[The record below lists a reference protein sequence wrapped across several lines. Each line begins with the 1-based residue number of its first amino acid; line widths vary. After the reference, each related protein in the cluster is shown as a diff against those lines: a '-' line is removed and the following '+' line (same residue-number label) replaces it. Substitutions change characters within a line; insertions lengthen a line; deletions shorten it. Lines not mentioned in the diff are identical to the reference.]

1 MEENP
6 LTNDLVDQRRCG
18 TSWRLLASSGGAVPL
33 SAASPILAFG
43 QQLGTSTRPK

>member
-18 TSWRLLASSGGAVPL
+18 TSLRLLASSGGAVPL

-43 QQLGTSTRPK
+43 QQLGTSPRPK